1 MIKKIHIL
9 VIAVFGFLMIP
20 STAFACGGNYS
31 KKNSC
36 KKEVS
41 SKQETKDC
49 CDSHNIQNGKRH
61 HGCGGKCGHS
71 NCNIPSIHI
80 AVIAPFVVEINT
92 KTLFFHTK
100 KEGFYDLE
108 TTISSGFQSLWLI
121 PKIG

>member
-1 MIKKIHIL
+1 MNKKIYIFL
-9 VIAVFGFLMIP
+9 LAVFGFLMIP
-20 STAFACGGNYS
+20 NTAFACGNSYS
-31 KKNSC
+31 KKAAC

-49 CDSHNIQNGKRH
+49 CDSHNNQNGKRH

-71 NCNIPSIHI
+71 NCNISSVQI
-80 AVIAPFVVEINT
+80 AVIAPYVAGINT
-92 KTLFFHTK
+92 KALFFYEK
-100 KEGFYDLE
+100 EEGFDDLK

>member
-1 MIKKIHIL
+1 MNKKIYIL
-9 VIAVFGFLMIP
+9 LFTVFGFLVMP
-20 STAFACGGNYS
+20 SVVFACGNNYS
-31 KKNSC
+31 KTVSC

-49 CDSHNIQNGKRH
+49 CDSHANENGKRH

-71 NCNIPSIHI
+71 NCNIPSAQI
-80 AVIAPFVVEINT
+80 AVIAPFIAEINA
-92 KTLFFHTK
+92 KTLFSYREKGDFN
-100 KEGFYDLE
+100 DLK